1 MTTSIT
7 IDGLDAAVVA
17 RLRAEARRLGVDLTQ
32 VARDAL
38 RRGLPLPSIDSGDA
52 EYHDLDFLA
61 GTWTEADAQEFTAAA
76 ADFDRIDPELWK

>member
-17 RLRAEARRLGVDLTQ
+17 RLRDEARRRGVDLSQ

-38 RRGLPLPSIDSGDA
+38 QRGLPVPAAGPQVG

-61 GTWTEADAQEFTAAA
+61 GTWTAEDAEEFRAAA
-76 ADFDRIDPELWK
+76 SDFDTIDPELWR

>member
-7 IDGLDAAVVA
+7 IDGLAPAVVA
-17 RLRAEARRLGVDLTQ
+17 RLRAEARRLGVDLAQ

-38 RRGLPLPSIDSGDA
+38 QRGLPLPSIDSGDV

-61 GTWTEADAQEFTAAA
+61 GTWSEADAEEFKAAA
-76 ADFDRIDPELWK
+76 ADFDRIDLELWK